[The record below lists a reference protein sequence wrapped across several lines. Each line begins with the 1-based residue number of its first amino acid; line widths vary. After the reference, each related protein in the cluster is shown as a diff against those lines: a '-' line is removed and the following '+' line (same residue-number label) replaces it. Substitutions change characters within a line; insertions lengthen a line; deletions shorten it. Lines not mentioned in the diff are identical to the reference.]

1 MVATRTLLI
10 VVLLTFTASA
20 LFSQEQLRS
29 FRFSER
35 PIAEALKEVVES
47 HGYYLSFRP
56 GIFDGSPP
64 VTSKVDKSTLP
75 NALKML
81 LKEKFQYKIID
92 KYVVVTPSVTPSVTR
107 SENRSELKPAKAS
120 DAAPVLVYDT
130 IPIQQIEIVY
140 DTQTVIQ
147 KEIFYD
153 TVTIK
158 KLLLSLDTV
167 QVSFPE
173 YDAEDRWSAGGF
185 FGFLQRRRV
194 GGIAEANYGGIELGA
209 SVQHRYK
216 NYNFQLDLSYQYLI
230 DQVSTSNAE
239 EVIET
244 RVDTISTFFIIRD
257 GIREPVYITETTEVT
272 SEIKTVIERTNS
284 LQFLGASFTG
294 GYQHPMGNISMGIRV
309 GLRAEWLISREEWLF
324 LDGRRID
331 DRSIQYSAPV
341 TSVVAHFPIALQKD
355 GLIGTIS
362 FTPFFQYGLNRDLLT
377 PDFGGNRYV
386 FGIRVGILL

>member
-56 GIFDGSPP
+56 GIFDGSPL

-92 KYVVVTPSVTPSVTR
+92 KYVVVTRLETPSVTPSVTR

-173 YDAEDRWSAGGF
+173 YDAEDGSGAPKQRSF
-185 FGFLQRRRV
+185 SRSEERQDPHHRRLQQRV
-194 GGIAEANYGGIELGA
+194 L
-209 SVQHRYK
+209 Q
-216 NYNFQLDLSYQYLI
+216 DL
-230 DQVSTSNAE
+230 
-239 EVIET
+239 
-244 RVDTISTFFIIRD
+244 
-257 GIREPVYITETTEVT
+257 
-272 SEIKTVIERTNS
+272 
-284 LQFLGASFTG
+284 
-294 GYQHPMGNISMGIRV
+294 
-309 GLRAEWLISREEWLF
+309 
-324 LDGRRID
+324 
-331 DRSIQYSAPV
+331 
-341 TSVVAHFPIALQKD
+341 
-355 GLIGTIS
+355 
-362 FTPFFQYGLNRDLLT
+362 
-377 PDFGGNRYV
+377 
-386 FGIRVGILL
+386 